1 MKSLLHY
8 FTQMFLHE
16 FDSLHLEI
24 KGLGRFIRLQI
35 WTVSN
40 MTDEHETCWS
50 QSSDSH
56 LRQEME
62 EERWPIPNAAQGSTL
77 CVCVC
82 VRTWECLF
90 LSGQEGKVR
99 ENVCAS
105 LWEREWKIACMGEH
119 LTQCRFDTVQIKM
132 LRNICVNVK
141 QIVSYICFLVFH
153 SRQVCACLCE
163 PG

>member
-82 VRTWECLF
+82 VHLRMLIFKRTRGE
-90 LSGQEGKVR
+90 SKGKCVCISVR
-99 ENVCAS
+99 KRVKN
-105 LWEREWKIACMGEH
+105 CMHGR
-119 LTQCRFDTVQIKM
+119 TFDTVQIW
-132 LRNICVNVK
+132 
-141 QIVSYICFLVFH
+141 H
-153 SRQVCACLCE
+153 SAD
-163 PG
+163 